1 MGILTFLTAW
11 VCIGMLVSTIW
22 SKYVNG
28 QWWSGVLLGLV
39 VQVVIWPVIGG
50 ILIVDVARGRSYDK

>member
-1 MGILTFLTAW
+1 MGHVTLLVAW
-11 VCIGMLVSTIW
+11 VCIGATVSTIW

-28 QWWSGVLLGLV
+28 QWWSGVLLGFV

-50 ILIVDVARGRSYDK
+50 ILIVDVARGRRS